1 MLFRQLGLPLPSLG
15 FSIMEQVLDRYN
27 AGSSGF
33 SVNKAIDLA
42 MDQCQMIRCFASY
55 TFNPEIQKRV

>member
-1 MLFRQLGLPLPSLG
+1 MCVVSTIRAAFPSPG
-15 FSIMEQVLDRYN
+15 FSIMEQALYRYSN

-42 MDQCQMIRCFASY
+42 MDQC
-55 TFNPEIQKRV
+55 